1 MSDQSQG
8 VHAPTDPADEPV
20 AQDDGQTPTAE
31 AVDTVEVVDEPAD
44 ESAPDAI
51 TEPGKLLRIALML
64 REMQEEVRR
73 ADPDEAGRQRLR
85 QIHETSLAQMRSV
98 LTGGLQE
105 ELDALTL
112 PFVAETPTES
122 EIRIAQ
128 AQLIGW
134 LEGLFQGIQAAIA
147 SQQMSARQ
155 QLDQMRRQLPPGA
168 HPGGPPRAPSASDD
182 GSSTGP
188 GQYL

>member
-1 MSDQSQG
+1 VSDQPG
-8 VHAPTDPADEPV
+8 DAVEPK
-20 AQDDGQTPTAE
+20 AE
-31 AVDTVEVVDEPAD
+31 TRSVEVVDD
-44 ESAPDAI
+44 EEERRDAI

-73 ADPDEAGRQRLR
+73 ADPDEAGRQRLK
-85 QIHETSLAQMRSV
+85 QIHDTSLDEMRAV
-98 LTGGLQE
+98 LTGGLQD
-105 ELDALTL
+105 ELNALTL
-112 PFVAETPTES
+112 PFNSDTPTES

-155 QLDQMRRQLPPGA
+155 QLEQMRGRGLPQGGSMTDRPPG
-168 HPGGPPRAPSASDD
+168 
-182 GSSTGP
+182 ST

>member
-1 MSDQSQG
+1 VTQVPEQ
-8 VHAPTDPADEPV
+8 PAQTPPDGGPDEPTGLADV
-20 AQDDGQTPTAE
+20 AGHE
-31 AVDTVEVVDEPAD
+31 VEVVEDGEQQ
-44 ESAPDAI
+44 DAI

-85 QIHETSLAQMRSV
+85 QIHETSLGQMRSV

-112 PFVAETPTES
+112 PFDTDTPTES

-155 QLDQMRRQLPPGA
+155 QLERMRRGLPPGMQ
-168 HPGGPPRAPSASDD
+168 GGPMA
-182 GSSTGP
+182 TGP
-188 GQYL
+188 QGDDRPPGSTGQYL

>member
-1 MSDQSQG
+1 MSDQPDGSG
-8 VHAPTDPADEPV
+8 DPLD
-20 AQDDGQTPTAE
+20 QSAE
-31 AVDTVEVVDEPAD
+31 AAEAHQESAHAVEVVEEEP
-44 ESAPDAI
+44 ESSEPDAI

-85 QIHETSLAQMRSV
+85 QLYETSLTQMRSV

-112 PFVAETPTES
+112 PFDSDTPTES

-134 LEGLFQGIQAAIA
+134 LEGLFQGIQAAIV

-155 QLDQMRRQLPPGA
+155 QLERMRRGLPQGMMDGPQG
-168 HPGGPPRAPSASDD
+168 PGGSGNERR
-182 GSSTGP
+182 TGGT

>member
-1 MSDQSQG
+1 MSDQPDDAAQ
-8 VHAPTDPADEPV
+8 ATAD
-20 AQDDGQTPTAE
+20 QRS
-31 AVDTVEVVDEPAD
+31 VEVVDER
-44 ESAPDAI
+44 EEQRDAI

-73 ADPDEAGRQRLR
+73 ADPDEAGRQRLK
-85 QIHETSLAQMRSV
+85 QIHDTSLDEMRAV

-105 ELDALTL
+105 ELNALTL
-112 PFVAETPTES
+112 PFDTDTPTES

-155 QLDQMRRQLPPGA
+155 QLEQMRGRGLPPGA
-168 HPGGPPRAPSASDD
+168 PADRPT
-182 GSSTGP
+182 GST